1 MNNKMKIHNILAILI
16 IILLFP
22 SIASAYEQHDPIIIR
37 NPIEGNSASN
47 PLIIE
52 GYEISNPG
60 GPCIFVE
67 NVDYVVVRDNY
78 LHDCGTDISAEI
90 IENNPRDDDFIG
102 QMKDFMDT
110 GALDLF
116 DIKSGEV
123 YDNKIEHND
132 YGIRIEGFH
141 NQIQKTHVY
150 DNIIHKNHRSHFLWV
165 KNSNN
170 VRIYGNDVRDNGLGE
185 FFDNEVL
192 GRVLEGEDLGYS
204 GDGRSQ
210 GIAVFQCNDVKI
222 YDNYVYNSSS
232 DGIGI
237 MGEGKNPSTNVE
249 IYGNEVVENGEQG
262 IWIAGGHDV
271 MIFKNKVYQSKHRKD
286 ETGGSSGIMI
296 ETNAV
301 NIDVYENNV
310 YYNDMY
316 GIALTAGTN
325 IDIYKNNITYN
336 GDGGIGI
343 MHLDYIG
350 QEGIEN
356 INIYNNSIK
365 NNPKCAI
372 EINND
377 YFENMIIEDNV
388 FENNGGDPIHHGFYE
403 DHDFSLHLEDWEVEE
418 ETVFIV
424 NPESK
429 FSDLVISNNIGYSGD
444 EFVVEKNNLTFPII
458 FLIAFGIII
467 GLLIYFL
474 RRRKK

>member
-1 MNNKMKIHNILAILI
+1 
-16 IILLFP
+16 
-22 SIASAYEQHDPIIIR
+22 
-37 NPIEGNSASN
+37 
-47 PLIIE
+47 
-52 GYEISNPG
+52 
-60 GPCIFVE
+60 
-67 NVDYVVVRDNY
+67 
-78 LHDCGTDISAEI
+78 
-90 IENNPRDDDFIG
+90 
-102 QMKDFMDT
+102 
-110 GALDLF
+110 
-116 DIKSGEV
+116 
-123 YDNKIEHND
+123 
-132 YGIRIEGFH
+132 
-141 NQIQKTHVY
+141 
-150 DNIIHKNHRSHFLWV
+150 
-165 KNSNN
+165 
-170 VRIYGNDVRDNGLGE
+170 
-185 FFDNEVL
+185 
-192 GRVLEGEDLGYS
+192 
-204 GDGRSQ
+204 
-210 GIAVFQCNDVKI
+210 
-222 YDNYVYNSSS
+222 
-232 DGIGI
+232 
-237 MGEGKNPSTNVE
+237 
-249 IYGNEVVENGEQG
+249 
-262 IWIAGGHDV
+262 
-271 MIFKNKVYQSKHRKD
+271 
-286 ETGGSSGIMI
+286 
-296 ETNAV
+296 
-301 NIDVYENNV
+301 
-310 YYNDMY
+310 MY